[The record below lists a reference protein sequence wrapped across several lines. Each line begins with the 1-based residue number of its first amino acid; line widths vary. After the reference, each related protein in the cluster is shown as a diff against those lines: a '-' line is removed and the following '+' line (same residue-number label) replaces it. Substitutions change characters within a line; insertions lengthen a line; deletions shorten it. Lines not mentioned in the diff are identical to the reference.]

1 MLYYK
6 LAKLLGPEQPVY
18 AFQDPG
24 ADLQSRSVNSVEE
37 MAGMFVRDLLLSGFQ
52 SPYTLLGY
60 SFGGNVVYEMAA
72 RLNELG
78 LPVSKVFILDTIA
91 PDKTVIDYSSMYP
104 GSYADWLIYFKD
116 IFNLM
121 AGDEEGKIELQKEEL
136 LDRTADE
143 QFALFFDRVSQ
154 KEENV
159 TYEQLKAYTDIYRK
173 NTGISYVPAHTGPQQ
188 IPVIFFR
195 AMGTLTAM
203 PAERIAIRDELTGGK
218 HQMPDKGWH
227 QFTEGPITVHE
238 VACSHV
244 EMMGEPNI
252 SFIAN
257 IIKNYL

>member
-72 RLNELG
+72 RLTELG

-91 PDKTVIDYSSMYP
+91 PDKTNKDYSSMYP
-104 GSYADWLIYFKD
+104 GSYTDWLIYFKD
-116 IFNLM
+116 IFNLL
-121 AGDEEGKIELQKEEL
+121 AGDEGGKVELRIEELQDK
-136 LDRTADE
+136 TAEE

-173 NTGISYVPAHTGPQQ
+173 NTAISYVPAHTGPQN
-188 IPVIFFR
+188 IPIIFFG
-195 AMGTLTAM
+195 AMGTRTAM
-203 PAERIAIRDELTGGK
+203 SAERIAIRDELAEGK
-218 HQMPDKGWH
+218 YQMPDKGWH
-227 QFTEGPITVHE
+227 QFTDVPITVYD

-244 EMMGEPNI
+244 EMMGEPTI

-257 IIKNYL
+257 IIENHL